1 MIRFFVVLLVAAVA
15 VGGLTFLAAHLSWI
29 NSLPS
34 FFYQTILFLLFATF
48 VVFRYLYRIEKPDF
62 FVRLYLLTMV
72 LKFVAYGAYNL
83 IVILEDRRGAAANV
97 VFFML
102 LYLLFTALEIGF
114 LYRKISRSER
124 P

>member
-1 MIRFFVVLLVAAVA
+1 MVVA
-15 VGGLTFLAAHLSWI
+15 GLTILAVHLSWI

-34 FFYQTILFLLFATF
+34 FFYQTILFLVFGTF

-62 FVRLYLLTMV
+62 FVRFYLLTIA

-83 IVILEDRRGAAANV
+83 VVILEDRVGAAANV
-97 VFFML
+97 TFFIL